1 MRASVEP
8 VTCSKSPEGVLHPG
22 ERWYVVHTLPNR
34 EMRARTHLENQKF
47 RTFLPQRLK
56 TVRHARKFSTV
67 VASFFPRYLFVA
79 LDLVRDR
86 WRSVNGSIG
95 VAGLIMQ
102 GELPKPVPVGV
113 VETLQ
118 ALMDSR
124 GHLNF
129 EKSFQV
135 GDRVRLTAGPF
146 AERLG
151 VCERLDD
158 SGRVRVLL
166 EIMSNKIPVQVES
179 RHLVAIK

>member
-1 MRASVEP
+1 MRAPVEFIA
-8 VTCSKSPEGVLHPG
+8 VKEAPEAVLHPG

-47 RTFLPQRLK
+47 RTFVPQRLK

-67 VASFFPRYLFVA
+67 VAPFFPRYLFVA
-79 LDLVRDR
+79 LDLMRDR

-95 VAGLIMQ
+95 VSGLIMQ
-102 GELPKPVPVGV
+102 GELPKPVPSGV

-118 ALMDSR
+118 AMMDSR

-129 EKSFQV
+129 EKSFRV

-151 VCERLDD
+151 MCDRT
-158 SGRVRVLL
+158 R
-166 EIMSNKIPVQVES
+166 
-179 RHLVAIK
+179 